1 MHLPED
7 LRRSPRPHR
16 QGTRSLT
23 CVGSG
28 GRPYGVADAPVPD
41 LRQVRDRLPG
51 PAHPCRSRPWPN
63 PEVPIRW
70 PVTTLPGK
78 PVPPGSGC
86 PAVLSDQSSEAGRQI
101 RKTDRS
107 GDRFLHRELG
117 TRSRVLAE
125 MTSMATWRIRRGTET
140 RSRILIGMTSVAT
153 RGIRSCLSGRGATAR
168 KFFSLLSRG
177 PAYRR
182 ALLELGAHA

>member
-1 MHLPED
+1 MPPCPIFDKFGIDSRVRLTHVVLD
-7 LRRSPRPHR
+7 RGR
-16 QGTRSLT
+16 TRKF
-23 CVGSG
+23 
-28 GRPYGVADAPVPD
+28 
-41 LRQVRDRLPG
+41 
-51 PAHPCRSRPWPN
+51 
-63 PEVPIRW
+63 PIRW

-86 PAVLSDQSSEAGRQI
+86 PAVLSDQSSETGRQI
-101 RKTDRS
+101 RKTNRS

-117 TRSRVLAE
+117 TRSRVLVE